1 MITQKHIKPI
11 KGEKME
17 SIKENAKNNKKKSI
31 TSMGVEIRGRYGG
44 RNALCWGIRRMED
57 GGTEEE
63 REKTRENGEEG
74 SMLGVKTDSYL
85 R

>member
-1 MITQKHIKPI
+1 
-11 KGEKME
+11 
-17 SIKENAKNNKKKSI
+17 
-31 TSMGVEIRGRYGG
+31 MGVEIRGRYGG